1 MHIIIFDKEQDK
13 VALNYTLKFYSIQL
27 TGIDAN
33 VTEYFWISAR
43 KKLNALN
50 ITSFHSEHI
59 KITLNNGFKFH

>member
-33 VTEYFWISAR
+33 VTEYF
-43 KKLNALN
+43 
-50 ITSFHSEHI
+50 
-59 KITLNNGFKFH
+59 